1 MRKLLLPILGVVLMS
16 GLTACMNSVDST
28 TEQYTQND
36 TDIKN
41 YVTQSGAQ
49 WTSSSTGLYYRTLV
63 AKPTAKQ
70 AAVGEETEFTY
81 RATNMLT
88 GALVDSTIKG
98 FPVYYPLGVN
108 SILAGLEEGVSLMRE
123 GETTALL
130 IPSYLGYG
138 SEAKTNLPA
147 YSVVRFDVTLN
158 RSRTQDEQINDYI
171 TAQKFANVESTGT
184 GLRFIKT
191 KEVAGASSPGIGQT
205 LTIKYKGKLLR
216 SASAFDSTGTGTFD
230 AVLGRNS
237 YVKGFEEGLAKLKI
251 GETATI
257 IFPSA
262 LGYGTTGVINNNR
275 YVVTPY
281 APLRFDIELVSAK

>member
-1 MRKLLLPILGVVLMS
+1 MK
-16 GLTACMNSVDST
+16 SVDST
-28 TEQYTQND
+28 TEQYTEND
-36 TDIKN
+36 NNIKD
-41 YVTQSGAQ
+41 YVSKSGAQ

-70 AAVGEETEFTY
+70 ATIGEEVEFTY
-81 RATNMLT
+81 KATNMLT

-98 FPVYYPLGVN
+98 YPVYYPLGVN

-147 YSVVRFDVTLN
+147 YSVVRFDITLN
-158 RSRTQDEQINDYI
+158 RSRTQDEQINEYI
-171 TAQKFANVESTGT
+171 AAQKFTNVESTGT

-205 LTIKYKGKLLR
+205 LTVKYKGKMLR
-216 SASAFDSTGTGTFD
+216 SATAFDSTGTGTFD

-237 YVKGFEEGLAKLKI
+237 YVKGFEEGLSKLKI
-251 GETATI
+251 GEAATI
-257 IFPSA
+257 IFPSS
-262 LGYGTTGVINNNR
+262 LGYGTDGRVSNNR
-275 YVVTPY
+275 YVITPY
-281 APLRFDIELVSAK
+281 APLRFDIEVVSAK

>member
-1 MRKLLLPILGVVLMS
+1 MS
-16 GLTACMNSVDST
+16 GLTACMNSVDSS

-36 TDIKN
+36 SDIKN
-41 YVTQSGAQ
+41 YVTKSGEQ

-70 AAVGEETEFTY
+70 ATIGEEVEFTY

-88 GALVDSTIKG
+88 GAVVDTTIKG

-108 SILAGLEEGVSLMRE
+108 SILPGLEEGVSLMRE
-123 GETTALL
+123 GETTAML

-138 SEAKTNLPA
+138 SEAKSNLPA

-158 RSRTQDEQINDYI
+158 RSRTQEEQINEYI
-171 TAQKFANVESTGT
+171 TAQKFMNIESTGT

-191 KEVAGASSPGIGQT
+191 KEVAGASTPGIGQT
-205 LTIKYKGKLLR
+205 LTIKYKGKMLR

-251 GETATI
+251 GESATI
-257 IFPSA
+257 VFPSS
-262 LGYGTTGVINNNR
+262 LGYGTTGVISGNR
-275 YVVTPY
+275 YVITPY